1 MNAEFK
7 ALLFPLL
14 WRLLPAGALFLL
26 GTAILLAYGP
36 VGGFLG
42 FGLYLIASIILAF
55 PLATL
60 LAAAWGNLFWSI
72 SYFDKPQPMYG
83 IPQSRRVKGL
93 PEEALAEYEKILA
106 QFPGEIR
113 PHFDMIE
120 IALLDLRDPAHALY
134 LRALDRLKKPEDK
147 AALETIYSET
157 LTRLDPKPVHPP
169 CDNSPPKSR
178 TEVSNP
184 ETIVAH

>member
-7 ALLFPLL
+7 ALLFSLL
-14 WRLLPAGALFLL
+14 WRLLPAGVLFLL

-36 VGGFLG
+36 FGGFLG

-60 LAAAWGNLFWSI
+60 LVTAWGNLFWSI
-72 SYFDKPQPMYG
+72 SYFEKPQPMYG

-106 QFPGEIR
+106 QFPEEVR
-113 PHFDMIE
+113 PHLAMIE
-120 IALLDLRDPAHALY
+120 IALLDLRDPARAHALY
-134 LRALDRLKKPEDK
+134 LRALDRLKNPADQ
-147 AALETIYSET
+147 AVLETIYSET
-157 LTRLDPKPVHPP
+157 LTRLDSKPAPSSISIPP
-169 CDNSPPKSR
+169 NL
-178 TEVSNP
+178 
-184 ETIVAH
+184 